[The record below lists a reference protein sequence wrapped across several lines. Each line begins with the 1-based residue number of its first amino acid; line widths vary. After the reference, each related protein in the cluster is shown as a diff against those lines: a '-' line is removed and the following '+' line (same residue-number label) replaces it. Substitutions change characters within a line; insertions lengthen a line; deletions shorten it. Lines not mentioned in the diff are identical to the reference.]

1 MKNES
6 KAMTNGLANLLAD
19 TYVLYVKTQNFHWNV
34 TGPHFYSHH
43 KMFEEQ
49 YTQLSDAID
58 KIAERIRSLQ
68 ALAPASL
75 SEFLKLTSLKESD
88 NTLEANSMV
97 KELLCSHELISKNI
111 LNLFD
116 IAKECNDEVTLDLLI
131 ERKSEHDKIA
141 WILRSIFGTD

>member
-6 KAMTNGLANLLAD
+6 QAMTNGLSGLLAD

-34 TGPHFYSHH
+34 TGSHFYSHH

-68 ALAPASL
+68 AFAPASL
-75 SEFLKLTSLKESD
+75 SAFLKLTSLKESD
-88 NTLEANSMV
+88 HSLEAHSMV
-97 KELLCSHELISKNI
+97 KELLCSHEQISKNI
-111 LNLFD
+111 INLFEV
-116 IAKECNDEVTLDLLI
+116 AKKFNDEVTLDLLI
-131 ERKSEHDKIA
+131 ERKSDHDKII
-141 WILRSIFGTD
+141 WILRSTLE